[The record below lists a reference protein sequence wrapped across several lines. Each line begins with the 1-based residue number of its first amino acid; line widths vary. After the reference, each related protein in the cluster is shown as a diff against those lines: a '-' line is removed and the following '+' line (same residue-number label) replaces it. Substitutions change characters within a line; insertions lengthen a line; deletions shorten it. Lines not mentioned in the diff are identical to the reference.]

1 MISWVSLSNP
11 LDPICNTKKRK
22 TSQTQRYSQSN
33 RVLLCMVGLPA
44 RGKSYIT
51 KMLMRYL
58 TSLGRKRSC
67 LQANWPMGISS
78 ELIIAG
84 TLLKVFPRLWYIPLT
99 KMVVVRWSGFPV
111 KAFNAGNLRRQTGRC
126 YCITVLGSFVRSGC
140 VWLWRSCSHFWIGC
154 GLKCSKL
161 LRPVH
166 FRNHL
171 EFFMVFKKRLL
182 FIFVWLANIHEMLGR
197 QLQCL
202 CRIFQ

>member
-67 LQANWPMGISS
+67 LQANLPMGISS

-84 TLLKVFPRLWYIPLT
+84 TLLKVFR
-99 KMVVVRWSGFPV
+99 
-111 KAFNAGNLRRQTGRC
+111 
-126 YCITVLGSFVRSGC
+126 
-140 VWLWRSCSHFWIGC
+140 GC
-154 GLKCSKL
+154 GIYPWRKWL
-161 LRPVH
+161 LWGGAGFQWKHSMRAICAGKQAGVIAS
-166 FRNHL
+166 L
-171 EFFMVFKKRLL
+171 CWAVLYVQGVFDFGVPAVTSELD
-182 FIFVWLANIHEMLGR
+182 VA
-197 QLQCL
+197 
-202 CRIFQ
+202 